1 MPPSGHRRS
10 DARVRTHT
18 QTDKPEI
25 TAPAAPSTGW
35 AKVKMIQ
42 EVCCKYMKQIRVQ
55 KLQACKMSIKTGQR
69 PTELSDGSVGGGSAG
84 GGGGAGG
91 GGVSDV
97 EKTKN
102 KRVRRIVV
110 HVLRPPRHAAVWFT
124 RSLNPVLVYQ
134 KLARPGAVVTVQRVR
149 RRLQMS
155 RLDTTPLVCKRMNRS
170 RRCLVCELVWS
181 QRTTY
186 YVEDRVP
193 SGERAL
199 WGSYCDMPELPAVDI
214 LGQRTGHAAVW
225 FTNRWARSWFTRRSR

>member
-69 PTELSDGSVGGGSAG
+69 PTELSDGSVGGGSA
-84 GGGGAGG
+84 AG

-124 RSLNPVLVYQ
+124 SGTAGYRNSHGLQGHQSTCRSEHI
-134 KLARPGAVVTVQRVR
+134 T
-149 RRLQMS
+149 
-155 RLDTTPLVCKRMNRS
+155 
-170 RRCLVCELVWS
+170 
-181 QRTTY
+181 
-186 YVEDRVP
+186 
-193 SGERAL
+193 
-199 WGSYCDMPELPAVDI
+199 PAVCQ
-214 LGQRTGHAAVW
+214 LSERNQSFLLVNHR
-225 FTNRWARSWFTRRSR
+225 